1 MCIQL
6 DYHYLVITDEYKNGN
21 VIITF
26 STEYPNLYDIVIT
39 DDYGDLYSGIMIN
52 NNNIITI
59 DTLDS
64 NVQYMLYFYIRRIDS
79 DNVFLYKT
87 LPIFTGDK

>member
-1 MCIQL
+1 M
-6 DYHYLVITDEYKNGN
+6 
-21 VIITF
+21 
-26 STEYPNLYDIVIT
+26 IT

-79 DNVFLYKT
+79 DNGFLYKT